1 MLDRVPAIAR
11 PRAVSARM
19 QTTAMRARSRPY
31 SASACPSSRSWR
43 DANHTRASL
52 ILESIR
58 LLLSKLIDRLVENLL
73 RQVRWEWW
81 FARYTLSARFT
92 KISPSAVSERAA
104 CLQGES
110 RQIRRA
116 ARSEYA
122 AGRISSPVQF
132 L

>member
-58 LLLSKLIDRLVENLL
+58 LLLSKLIDRLVRTFSAKLDGGGGAPVTPYVPGSRRFH
-73 RQVRWEWW
+73 RQQLPPGER
-81 FARYTLSARFT
+81 
-92 KISPSAVSERAA
+92 PSTRAA
-104 CLQGES
+104 AKEKRPAAIAQ
-110 RQIRRA
+110 RA
-116 ARSEYA
+116 A
-122 AGRISSPVQF
+122 
-132 L
+132 